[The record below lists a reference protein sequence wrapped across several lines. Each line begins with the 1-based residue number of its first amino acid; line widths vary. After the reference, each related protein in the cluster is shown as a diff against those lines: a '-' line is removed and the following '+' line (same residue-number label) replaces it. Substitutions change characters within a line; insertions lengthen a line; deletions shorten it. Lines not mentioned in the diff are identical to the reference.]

1 MDRAHLDLQ
10 FALNFLGMEFEE
22 VNANEEYKLCEVGGD
37 GGAVVVESIKMR

>member
-22 VNANEEYKLCEVGGD
+22 VNANEEYKLCEEVGGE
-37 GGAVVVESIKMR
+37 VVVESIKMR